1 MNIYPFFRLTIRQ
14 RLPFLITL
22 LMLSIVLVFG
32 IISYL
37 FVRKVTLQ
45 VGENRLQTSSQQL
58 SDLLSGNAYNLV
70 TTAHMEANKP
80 AIKAYV
86 LSDGKDSTKAV
97 QEVFRELQKDTSCFG
112 WALLDTNL
120 NFLHATGKPNRESL
134 MASFQHFGATRS
146 EPGVIGQLYSIG
158 DSICF
163 PVIAVISENSR
174 LIGYLAKWRHMQ
186 TRLSTVNQIAKLI
199 GAEAKLY
206 VGNIDGTLWSNFV
219 RPIPAP
225 STDSTNCNILQYSR
239 SGNSF
244 LATSC
249 LIANSQWRVLVE
261 SPKSRLLQTANNYVY
276 WLLLSALILI
286 IAGIAIGL
294 IMSRNIS
301 KPLVQLTS
309 AASRIASGDHSSLPV
324 SIGRRDEVGKLA
336 RSFNAMSVQL
346 QQSKNE
352 LETEANNYKLLF
364 EKNPLPMWI
373 VSMPGLD
380 FMDVNHAALRHYG
393 YSKDEFLRLNS
404 RDIRPAEEV
413 DKFIS
418 SILVELKGDQH
429 RATWRHKKK
438 DGTVILVDVFA
449 NDIVYKGKP
458 ARIVLANDITEK
470 VKAEAAIL
478 KQRLLQQ
485 KIITETT
492 ILVQEKEREEIGKEL
507 HDNINQIL
515 TSTKLY
521 LELAKNGNKELL
533 VNAVSRSYNNI
544 NLVIGEIRKLSKQL
558 VKPAFD
564 TSLEESLR
572 DMTEELQAIGPLNI
586 GFCCLGFT
594 EDLVDESIKLMIYR
608 VVQEQLNNILKHA
621 DANRVDI
628 ALYTDT
634 ENVYLT
640 VTDDGIGF
648 DTSVK
653 SRGIGLRNI
662 EHRVKFHKGSVVIE
676 SNRGE
681 GCTIRISAPFRK
693 ETLATEREV

>member
-1 MNIYPFFRLTIRQ
+1 
-14 RLPFLITL
+14 
-22 LMLSIVLVFG
+22 MLSIVLVFG

-58 SDLLSGNAYNLV
+58 SDLLSGNTQNLL
-70 TTAHMEANKP
+70 AASYKHANKP
-80 AIKAYV
+80 AIKAFV
-86 LSDGKDSTKAV
+86 LSQGKDSANGVKAV
-97 QEVFRELQKDTSCFG
+97 FDEMQQDSSIIG

-120 NFLHATGKPNRESL
+120 NFLYATGTPNHESL
-134 MASFQHFGATRS
+134 TATFQKFRPTKS
-146 EPGVIGQLYSIG
+146 EPGVLGRLYNIG

-163 PVIAVISENSR
+163 PVIAVISENNQP
-174 LIGYLAKWRHMQ
+174 IGYLAKWRYLQ
-186 TRLSTVNQIAKLI
+186 TRSSTVDQIAKLI
-199 GAEAKLY
+199 GSEAKFY
-206 VGNIDGTLWSNFV
+206 IGNMDGTLWTNFI

-225 STDSTNCNILQYSR
+225 SADSTNCTILQYSR

-261 SPKSRLLQTANNYVY
+261 SPKSRLLQTANNYLYRLIV
-276 WLLLSALILI
+276 SALLLI
-286 IAGIAIGL
+286 IAGMAIGL
-294 IMSRNIS
+294 LMSRNIS

-309 AASRIASGDHSSLPV
+309 AASRIAAGDHSNLPV
-324 SIGRRDEVGKLA
+324 SIERWDEVGKLA
-336 RSFNAMSVQL
+336 RSFNAMSAQL

-373 VSMPGLD
+373 VSMPALD
-380 FMDVNHAALRHYG
+380 FIDVNHAALRHYG

-404 RDIRPAEEV
+404 RDIRPPEEV
-413 DKFIS
+413 EKFIES
-418 SILVELKGDQH
+418 VQVDLNGSQH
-429 RATWRHKKK
+429 RATWQHKKK

-478 KQRLLQQ
+478 KQRLMQQ

-521 LELAKNGNKELL
+521 LELAKNGNTELL

-558 VKPAFD
+558 VRPAFD

-572 DMTEELQAIGPLNI
+572 DMTEELQAIGPLKI
-586 GFCCLGFT
+586 GFCCQGFN
-594 EDLVDESIKLMIYR
+594 ENLVDESLKLMIYR
-608 VVQEQLNNILKHA
+608 VVQEQLNNVLKHA
-621 DANRVDI
+621 DATRVDI
-628 ALYTDT
+628 ALYTDS

-640 VTDDGIGF
+640 VKDDGIGF

-653 SRGIGLRNI
+653 QRGIGLRNI
-662 EHRVKFHKGSVVIE
+662 DHRVKFHKGSVVIE
-676 SNRGE
+676 STHGE
-681 GCTIRISAPFRK
+681 GCTIRICAPFRK
-693 ETLATEREV
+693 ESLATESEA